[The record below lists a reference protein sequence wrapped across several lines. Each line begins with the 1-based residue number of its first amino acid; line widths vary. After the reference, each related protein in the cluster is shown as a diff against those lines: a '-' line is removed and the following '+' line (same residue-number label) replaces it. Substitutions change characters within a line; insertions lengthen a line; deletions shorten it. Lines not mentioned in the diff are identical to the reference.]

1 MGVKPDMKLA
11 GKLAAQVVTYRYR
24 QESQD
29 PKGTRILH
37 DKGVSEV

>member
-11 GKLAAQVVTYRYR
+11 GKLAAQVVTYR